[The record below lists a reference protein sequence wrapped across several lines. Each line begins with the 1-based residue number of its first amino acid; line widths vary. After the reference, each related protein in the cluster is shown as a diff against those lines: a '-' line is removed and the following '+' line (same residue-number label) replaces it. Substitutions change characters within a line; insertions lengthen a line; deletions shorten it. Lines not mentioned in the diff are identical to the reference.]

1 MLDELKDEAKKVF
14 FSKEIATAIVAI
26 AGSFVEPVVGIA
38 IAGGALY
45 KKKVDYRAARNKT
58 LQGHTMSWLYSTRKF
73 PVY

>member
-26 AGSFVEPVVGIA
+26 AGSFVEPVVGLA

-58 LQGHTMSWLYSTRKF
+58 LQGHTMPWLYSTRKF
-73 PVY
+73 LVY